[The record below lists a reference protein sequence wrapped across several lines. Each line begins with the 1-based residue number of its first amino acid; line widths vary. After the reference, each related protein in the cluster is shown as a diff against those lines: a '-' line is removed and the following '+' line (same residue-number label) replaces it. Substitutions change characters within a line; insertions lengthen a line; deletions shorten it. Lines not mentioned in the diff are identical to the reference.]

1 MNDLQLRYFTAIV
14 ELGSFS
20 EVALELHISQ
30 SSVSKQ
36 IMQLEDE
43 LGVKLFDR
51 STRKVQLSSGGERL
65 YQDARS
71 VLVQIDHL
79 KEAARE
85 IARSGKKQLT
95 VLALPV
101 IGHYNFYIPIQM
113 FENEH
118 PEVEIRLEELE
129 EPEMYRRMNLGEY
142 DAAITYLNP
151 MQAVRNARFVPLV
164 EDEMILV
171 CHNDHPLS
179 KEPYI
184 TPSML
189 DDVPVQAMQKYTCTS
204 QLYEMYF
211 RKHKTYPHVVFRGRP
226 GTILAGAEAGMGPAL
241 LTQIHTQTLRIR
253 NVSLIPFQPY
263 LKGILG
269 IIINEQSSHESIL
282 KELTAALLQTN

>member
-20 EVALELHISQ
+20 EAALELDISQ

-51 STRKVQLSSGGERL
+51 STRKVQLSQGGERL
-65 YQDARS
+65 YQDALAA
-71 VLVQIDHL
+71 LVQIDHL
-79 KEAARE
+79 KDAARE
-85 IARSGKKQLT
+85 IAQSGKKQLT
-95 VLALPV
+95 ILALPV
-101 IGHYNFYIPIQM
+101 IGHYNFYIPLQM
-113 FENEH
+113 FENDH
-118 PEVEIRLEELE
+118 PSVSIGLEELE
-129 EPEMYRRMNLGEY
+129 EPDMYRRINLGEY

-151 MQAVRNARFVPLV
+151 MQAVKNARFIPLV

-171 CHNDHPLS
+171 CHKDHPLS
-179 KEPYI
+179 KEPFI

-189 DDVPVQAMQKYTCTS
+189 DDVPVQAMQKYTCTN

-226 GTILAGAEAGMGPAL
+226 GTILASAEAGMGPAL
-241 LTQIHTQTLRIR
+241 LSRIHTETLRIR
-253 NVSLIPFQPY
+253 NVALIPFRPS

-269 IIINEQSSHESIL
+269 IIINEQSDHESIL
-282 KELTAALLQTN
+282 KELTAALTQNK